1 MFELSC
7 FQVSPSYHP
16 LCDSLI
22 FTPLPS
28 SSSQV
33 VVTVNHSSTVTT
45 NDMFQIVMRGRSS
58 LGNIAD
64 NRRCE
69 KVIELSLLNSHAPLV
84 TLEVLSGT
92 KMNPSS
98 KLKIL
103 GRVDMASSGK
113 MKWTVNDASINLA
126 SVSLSPVTESLP
138 SSPMNSPHVLSLVL
152 VGNSLPPQ
160 SSFIFTLS
168 CTLVNGYSS
177 SSSVIITTN
186 SPPFG
191 GMLEVSPAEGIMLQT
206 LFSMIGLGWID
217 EDLPLS
223 YQFGYVGISD
233 STSNSPSSNLI
244 VFR

>member
-1 MFELSC
+1 LFELSC

-22 FTPLPS
+22 FTPLS
-28 SSSQV
+28 SS
-33 VVTVNHSSTVTT
+33 TVNHSSTVTT

-113 MKWTVNDASINLA
+113 MKWTVNRRL
-126 SVSLSPVTESLP
+126 
-138 SSPMNSPHVLSLVL
+138 
-152 VGNSLPPQ
+152 
-160 SSFIFTLS
+160 
-168 CTLVNGYSS
+168 SS
-177 SSSVIITTN
+177 SATSTPHNCS
-186 SPPFG
+186 
-191 GMLEVSPAEGIMLQT
+191 
-206 LFSMIGLGWID
+206 
-217 EDLPLS
+217 
-223 YQFGYVGISD
+223 SD
-233 STSNSPSSNLI
+233 SDCNDSGLFLECNHASHHCQSIQQTCPNSCSGHGNCMFFSKDDPVQNYDRVWGVGSELCSSL
-244 VFR
+244 